1 MTEKTCAERIDKKA
15 DYTLG
20 ELRRLWES
28 YCQGT
33 EEYEGEFHEY
43 GLEFN
48 YREPEAARAHW
59 YYLIT
64 CGGPHIEIRFYAD
77 SSRRL
82 MEVSF
87 CLGDWGDWSEK
98 FLTGDDKTLCQDIW
112 AFFDDCG
119 VVDQTHSEFTV

>member
-1 MTEKTCAERIDKKA
+1 MTEKTCAERIDETA
-15 DYTLG
+15 AYTLG

-48 YREPEAARAHW
+48 YREPDDDRAHW

-64 CGGPHIEIRFYAD
+64 CGGPHIEIRFYTDAA
-77 SSRRL
+77 RRL
-82 MEVSF
+82 FHVSF

-98 FLTGDDKTLCQDIW
+98 FLRDDDKRLCQEIW
-112 AFFDDCG
+112 EFFDECG
-119 VVDQTHSEFTV
+119 CVEQVQAEYTA